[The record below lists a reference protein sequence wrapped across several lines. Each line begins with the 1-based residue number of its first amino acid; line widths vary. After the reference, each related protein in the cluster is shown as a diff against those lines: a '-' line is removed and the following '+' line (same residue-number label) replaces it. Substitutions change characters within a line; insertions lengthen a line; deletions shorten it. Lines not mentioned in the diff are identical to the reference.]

1 MRHQNLTP
9 SSKNCSAN
17 NYLDTVT
24 ENYWAQ
30 AEDIFVKLLMA
41 QKYTAL
47 VTILCDQL
55 FANQGVACVARQ
67 KVNDGQ
73 QCLGGLWSGTTV
85 DSPNFYVL

>member
-1 MRHQNLTP
+1 MTP

-24 ENYWAQ
+24 ENYSAQ

-47 VTILCDQL
+47 VAILFDQL
-55 FANQGVACVARQ
+55 CANQGIACVARQ
-67 KVNDGQ
+67 TVTDIGQ
-73 QCLGGLWSGTTV
+73 KCLRGLGSGTTV
-85 DSPNFYVL
+85 HSPNFYVL